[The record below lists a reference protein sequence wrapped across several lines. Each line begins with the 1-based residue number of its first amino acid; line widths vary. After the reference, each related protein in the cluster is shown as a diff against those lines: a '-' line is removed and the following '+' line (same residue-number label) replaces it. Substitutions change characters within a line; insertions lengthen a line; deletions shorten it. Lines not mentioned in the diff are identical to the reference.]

1 MRKSVNLLVF
11 LFSLLLLPS
20 FVFAEAG
27 AAGMSLSGFMPLI
40 LIFVFFYLFLIRP
53 QQKKAKEH
61 QKLLNSLKKDDK
73 VITAGGIYA
82 TVNALR
88 DNNIVELKIANGVYV
103 QVARQSISTVVV
115 KESGK
120 DEVKVPKVVK

>member
-1 MRKSVNLLVF
+1 MKKSVNLLTL
-11 LFSLLLLPS
+11 LFDLILLPS
-20 FVFAEAG
+20 VVFAEAG
-27 AAGMSLSGFMPLI
+27 PAGMSFSGFMPLI

-82 TVNALR
+82 TVTAVR

-103 QVARQSISTVVV
+103 QVTRQSIATVVI
-115 KESGK
+115 KESEK
-120 DEVKVPKVVK
+120 NEVKVPEVVK

>member
-1 MRKSVNLLVF
+1 MRKSVNLLVL
-11 LFSLLLLPS
+11 LFNLLLLPS
-20 FVFAEAG
+20 VVCAEAG
-27 AAGMSLSGFMPLI
+27 VAGMSFSGFMPLI

-82 TVNALR
+82 TVSAVR

-103 QVARQSISTVVV
+103 QVARQSISTVVT
-115 KESGK
+115 KETENN
-120 DEVKVPKVVK
+120 DTKVPEVVK